1 MNKFNRRNF
10 ILAGL
15 GVVAGSLPIPAFAA
29 APGEQAFRQ
38 IEARLGGRVGVA
50 ALNTGSGKSFA
61 WRANERFAMCSSF
74 KWVLAAAILAR
85 VERGELALD
94 QILPYSASALL
105 NHSPVTQAHLR
116 EGGMRIGDLCAA
128 AVEESDNGAAN
139 LLLKRVGGPAGYTR
153 FLRGLGDAVTRL
165 DRNEPSLND
174 NHPGDPRDTT
184 TPDAMVQ
191 TMRRVLVA
199 NALKAASREKLLEWM
214 RKSQTGANRLRAGIP
229 ANWTEGDKT
238 GTGARGATVDN
249 AILWPPGRPPILVA
263 AYLSG
268 SDKPLAMLEAAH
280 AEIGRMTAAAFG

>member
-1 MNKFNRRNF
+1 MNKFNRRIF

-15 GVVAGSLPIPAFAA
+15 GVMAGRASIPALAA
-29 APGEQAFRQ
+29 APGEAAFRQ

-50 ALNTGSGKSFA
+50 ALDTGNGKTFA

-74 KWVLAAAILAR
+74 KWLLAAAILAW
-85 VERGELALD
+85 VERGGLALD
-94 QILPYSASALL
+94 QILPYSAAALL
-105 NHSPVTQAHLR
+105 NHSPVTRAHLR

-139 LLLKRVGGPAGYTR
+139 LLLKRVGGPAGFTR

-174 NHPGDPRDTT
+174 NLPDDPRDTT
-184 TPDAMVQ
+184 TPDAMVR
-191 TMRRVLVA
+191 TMRRVLVD

>member
-15 GVVAGSLPIPAFAA
+15 GVMAGRAPIPALAA
-29 APGEQAFRQ
+29 APGEPAFRQ
-38 IEARLGGRVGVA
+38 IEAGLGGRVGVA
-50 ALNTGSGKSFA
+50 ALDTGSGKSFA

-105 NHSPVTQAHLR
+105 NHSPVTGAHLR

-139 LLLKRVGGPAGYTR
+139 LLLKRVGGQAGYTR

-174 NHPGDPRDTT
+174 NLPGDPRDTT
-184 TPDAMVQ
+184 TPDAMVR
-191 TMRRVLVA
+191 TMRRVLVD

-214 RKSQTGANRLRAGIP
+214 RKSRTGANRLRAGIP